1 MKPTMDQVKDIFIR
15 AERLRMT
22 ALCLDIEID
31 HINNMINMYRKADLM
46 DKKNS
51 WVNGFWPFVEL
62 MKIKGCSRREDLYD
76 IAIAQLEEIAD
87 SCETKN
93 QRLNKLLQE
102 AESNDY
108 SSETYPTE
116 H

>member
-1 MKPTMDQVKDIFIR
+1 MKPTMNQVKDIFIR

-31 HINNMINMYRKADLM
+31 HIKHMIDMYRKADLM
-46 DKKNS
+46 DSNNS
-51 WVNGFWPFVEL
+51 WTNGFWPFVEL
-62 MKIKGCSRREDLYD
+62 MKIRGWSKKEDLYN
-76 IAIAQLEEIAD
+76 IAMVQLEEIAD
-87 SCETKN
+87 ACETKN
-93 QRLNKLLQE
+93 QRLNILLQE
-102 AESNDY
+102 AESNEY

>member
-1 MKPTMDQVKDIFIR
+1 MKPTMDQVKSIFIQ

-22 ALCLDIEID
+22 ALCLDMEID

-62 MKIKGCSRREDLYD
+62 MKIRGCSRREDLYD
-76 IAIAQLEEIAD
+76 IAIAQLGEIAD

-108 SSETYPTE
+108 SSQTCPTE

>member
-1 MKPTMDQVKDIFIR
+1 MNPTMDQVKDVFIR

-22 ALCLDIEID
+22 ALCLDIEIE
-31 HINNMINMYRKADLM
+31 HIKHMIGMYRKADLM

-51 WVNGFWPFVEL
+51 WTNGFWPFVEL
-62 MKIKGCSRREDLYD
+62 MKIRGCSEKGDLYN

-87 SCETKN
+87 ACETKN